1 MAELFRKS
9 SLEKLSSPE
18 QLDKMIVITPPSFWI
33 SMIGAGV
40 IIVAALIWSIWG
52 RLPENVEAQ
61 GIYVNR
67 DGMQSVYAEGN
78 GIVEEILVSDG
89 AVVSKGDV
97 LVRFNTEDIDEKI
110 AEYEEKKAAVENVSI
125 DTAADIKNISDSDE
139 TLSMYQEL
147 YQNMNLLKHQ
157 TEQLEKKKTEL
168 AASEKKYLALETE
181 YYNSMSIG
189 DSTDEQ
195 LAFQEAQSEYSSANS
210 YLESARG
217 SEGQAEIQYDSV
229 LAAYKAIEEKYQ
241 EDILK
246 PRKTLED
253 AVKTAEAVLKEAGY
267 DGDYSATSLNGF
279 AASDASKQMLVNT
292 YNDAKDTL
300 NTFNIDTN
308 TVTTEA
314 NYKEQLKQ
322 QQLSVDSA
330 KDAWDLAEDTVE
342 KYEKQKKSASADYE
356 SAKSD
361 YIHRVET
368 LGAAQAYQSELG
380 NRYNVAANL
389 YNTDKNAVQSLEDS
403 IAQAKIQINVT
414 KTYILSSLKNEYKQ
428 YLDQKEVSEIKAV
441 IDGKISEL
449 AVSEGDMVGQG
460 NEVAKIQKGED
471 SDKIIVCYVPVA
483 NGRKI
488 QDGMKVLIYPST
500 VNRQE
505 YGHMEATVLSVD
517 EYVTSTT
524 DMVRQLGD
532 QNLVEAFMQSGPVV
546 EVVCE
551 LRESADTV
559 SGYYWSSKKG
569 ASIVIDGGTM
579 VEASVVVSEKP
590 PISLLIPFLKEKLT
604 IKADE

>member
-1 MAELFRKS
+1 MSEIFRKS
-9 SLEKLSSPE
+9 SLEKISSPE

-40 IIVAALIWSIWG
+40 IIAAALIWSVWG

-67 DGMQSVYAEGN
+67 DGMQSVYAEGS
-78 GIVEEILVSDG
+78 GIVDEILVSDG
-89 AVVSKGDV
+89 DVVSKGDV
-97 LVRFNTEDIDEKI
+97 LVRLNTESIEEKI
-110 AEYEEKKAAVENVSI
+110 AEYEEKKAAVENVSV
-125 DTAADIKNISDSDE
+125 DTVADIKNISNNDE
-139 TLSMYQEL
+139 ILSMYQEL

-168 AASEKKYLALETE
+168 AASEKKYLALEAE
-181 YYNSMSIG
+181 YYNSMNIG

-210 YLESARG
+210 YLENARG

-253 AVKTAEAVLKEAGY
+253 AVKTAQTALEEALEAAGY
-267 DGDYSATSLNGF
+267 VGGITEDNLNSF
-279 AASDASKQMLVNT
+279 AAQAPALVDAYKTAKNTLDT
-292 YNDAKDTL
+292 YNGNVAAAEASYKD
-300 NTFNIDTN
+300 
-308 TVTTEA
+308 
-314 NYKEQLKQ
+314 QLKQ

-330 KDAWDLAEDTVE
+330 KDAWNLAEDAVK
-342 KYEKQKKSASADYE
+342 KYEKQKESASADYE

-361 YIHRVET
+361 YIHRVEAI
-368 LGAAQAYQSELG
+368 GAAQAYQSELG

-403 IAQAKIQINVT
+403 VAQAKIQINVT
-414 KTYILSSLKNEYKQ
+414 KTYILSNLKNEYKQ
-428 YLDQKEVSEIKAV
+428 YLDQKEVSEIKAT

-449 AVSEGDMVGQG
+449 AVSEGDIVGQG

-551 LRESADTV
+551 LRESADTA
-559 SGYYWSSKKG
+559 SGYYWSSNKG
-569 ASIVIDGGTM
+569 ASIMIDGGTM